1 MDASIKYAELQSLI
15 ESGASPLIID
25 VRRRPAFSAAQDM
38 IAGATWRDPEQA
50 AAWAPHIPRAGR
62 VVVYCVHGH
71 EVSQNAAKA
80 LSQAGIAAQY
90 LEGGIEEGWK
100 GAGGA
105 VQARRDG

>member
-15 ESGASPLIID
+15 SSGSSPLIID

-38 IAGATWRDPEQA
+38 IAGASWRDPEQV
-50 AAWAPHIPRAGR
+50 AAWALHIPKAAR

-71 EVSQNAAKA
+71 EVSQNVAKA
-80 LSQAGIAAQY
+80 LDQAGIASQY

-100 GAGGA
+100 AAGGA
-105 VQARRDG
+105 VQARSDG

>member
-38 IAGATWRDPEQA
+38 IAGAAWRDPEQV

-80 LSQAGIAAQY
+80 LSQAGIAAEY

>member
-38 IAGATWRDPEQA
+38 IAGAAWCDPEQV